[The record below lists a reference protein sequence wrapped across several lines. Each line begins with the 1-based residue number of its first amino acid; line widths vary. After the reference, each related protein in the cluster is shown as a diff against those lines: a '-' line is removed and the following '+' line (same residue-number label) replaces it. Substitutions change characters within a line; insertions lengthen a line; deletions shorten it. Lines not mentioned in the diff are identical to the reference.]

1 MDQKSGSVD
10 LKKKLEHLQQK
21 GSETSGTDHGITPKS
36 SKCGADSKVLSD
48 GFKEDAELDPVSEY
62 VHNIEQGQTT
72 VEKSR
77 TDKTLEEKPF
87 EDYEFK
93 DNFTDVETDSD
104 YEENNLILLLRSTE
118 FREKCKEKVCTHR
131 IIPDTTVLD
140 PQSSIFHYSKPVN
153 EDPEPHG
160 GIKPYATLTSQIV
173 EQEST
178 VCLTPTTKFLY
189 LESSSCHDSDYVT
202 EDQEEDP
209 EPAGEI
215 EPEATK
221 TGLFGK
227 HSNTDCL
234 SPTRRIVEQEK
245 KSSYQDSK
253 FETED
258 SKPETKTE
266 PKKLMTTINVVKD
279 SADDDKA
286 KENNCEKPRELS
298 RATPFLTG
306 RNPCGDFFTVDLEER
321 QN

>member
-1 MDQKSGSVD
+1 VDQKSGSVD
-10 LKKKLEHLQQK
+10 LKKKLEHLQQT

-72 VEKSR
+72 VVESR
-77 TDKTLEEKPF
+77 TDKTLEEKLL
-87 EDYEFK
+87 EDYEFN
-93 DNFTDVETDSD
+93 DNITDVEADSD

-131 IIPDTTVLD
+131 IIPDTTVVD
-140 PQSSIFHYSKPVN
+140 HQSSSLHDSKPVN
-153 EDPEPHG
+153 EDPEQHG

-178 VCLTPTTKFLY
+178 LCLTPTTKFLY

-209 EPAGEI
+209 EPAGDI

-221 TGLFGK
+221 TGLLGK
-227 HSNTDCL
+227 HANTDCL
-234 SPTRRIVEQEK
+234 SPTRKIVEQET
-245 KSSYQDSK
+245 KSSHQDSK
-253 FETED
+253 FDTED
-258 SKPETKTE
+258 SKPETETE
-266 PKKLMTTINVVKD
+266 PKRMMTRINVVKD
-279 SADDDKA
+279 GTHADKA
-286 KENNCEKPRELS
+286 KENNYEKPSELS

-321 QN
+321 PN